1 MTMKN
6 FLRTSFLSAFCAVAV
21 SGTAQETQTG
31 DSLFVY
37 SKNGTA
43 DVFPAALLKG
53 HASLDGRLCV
63 TLNNDSVVY
72 YNESE
77 LDSVRTA
84 GPSLVD
90 LPVFT
95 SFKFNN
101 KYNAQ
106 VFTDVIASIDGDR
119 ITASVGAIGKRL
131 TPSFQLSEQ
140 GAKVYVDGAE
150 QVSKV
155 SRLRFDG
162 DVVYTIARDGWRI
175 MKHRLVQDE
184 VWSEPSA
191 DTEEATAIPLTVDM
205 LSTNAPSNYEETEG
219 LAMLLDNNPY
229 TFFHSTWGTGEYGKL
244 PADQNPYLQV
254 DLKEDVQLIR
264 FGYETRYDAARYPMG
279 FTVQASADG
288 AKWVDVQS
296 LTQADGL
303 PYGIGLS
310 FTSKTIDL
318 GKVYRHLRFVM
329 TSASYKNYLAMSSF
343 SLYKVTAVKGGDEP
357 TLISPAVYEYTWQP
371 YGRDVTVS
379 VDWLTDKATSVPR
392 IDLNIENGQM
402 ISSKDYYLNAEII
415 IDGAGVWPSMTDSV
429 QVKGRGNSSWS
440 SNPYAKN
447 PYRLKFA
454 SKKKPFGMT
463 AGKSW
468 VLLANKLTGSM
479 MTNAV
484 AQRIAKAVASAGAND
499 IVPVELYI
507 NGEYRGS
514 YNFTQHVGFAN
525 NSVSLDDET
534 NATLLELDQYFDEA
548 YKFRDSYFQLPVN
561 IKEPDLSTY
570 TDYAQQQLI
579 ENDFNAFTQKIY
591 SGGADYEDDLDCE
604 MFARYMLVN
613 MLSQNLELLHPKSV
627 YLYKEDLLSLHSKYI
642 FGPAW
647 DFDWGFGYE
656 GTTSYCQRNAEQ
668 NFFTAY
674 YDKGR
679 PFFTNLFYNS
689 DKVKRATYALWT
701 KYLEN
706 DFEELLE
713 YVDDYYAFANSSFV
727 HNATKWGDGSK
738 YDTFVSNCKTWL
750 QQHANY
756 IYSNLQTYDLTQ
768 EPAIEHGDVNL
779 DGAISVADVVCV
791 MNNIL
796 GIENETFDFNQAD
809 ADENKEITV
818 NDAVHIVALVMQ
830 QPANTQRMQL
840 LPHSAATVRPQAFA
854 ARIGGVSRV
863 PVKFCIDSEMGYAAV
878 QFDVLLPEGIAL
890 QDLSLP
896 DGWQGRAY
904 RIADLGEGRYRV
916 AVYGA
921 ANEVLPAGEAVL
933 DLYVTA
939 EGFVAA
945 EHRVLSID
953 DATLVNAAGEELRL
967 MPRSATFDMDAT
979 TGIEAVKDLDATGGD
994 ALYLDAPAQGSVKV
1008 YTADG
1013 RLFRSVNLAGGKQR
1027 IALPSGL
1034 YIVNNMKILVK

>member
-1 MTMKN
+1 MKN
-6 FLRTSFLSAFCAVAV
+6 FLRTSFLSVFCAVAA
-21 SGTAQETQTG
+21 SGAAQEALTG

-53 HASLDGRLCV
+53 HASSQGRLCI

-72 YNESE
+72 YAESE

-84 GPSLVD
+84 GPSLAD
-90 LPVFT
+90 LPTFT

-106 VFTDVIASIDGDR
+106 VFTDVIAAIEGDR

-162 DVVYTIARDGWRI
+162 DVVYTIARNGWRI
-175 MKHRLVQDE
+175 MSHRLVQDE
-184 VWSEPSA
+184 VWSEPST

-205 LSTNAPSNYEETEG
+205 LSTNAPSNYEDEEG

-229 TFFHSTWGTGEYGKL
+229 TFFHSTWGTGAYEKL
-244 PADQNPYLQV
+244 PTDQNPYLQV
-254 DLKEDVQLIR
+254 DLEEAVQLIR

-288 AKWVDVQS
+288 TKWVDVQS

-310 FTSKTIDL
+310 FTSETIDL
-318 GKVYRHLRFVM
+318 GKAYRHLRFVM

-343 SLYKVTAVKGGDEP
+343 SLYKVTVIKGGDEP
-357 TLISPAVYEYTWQP
+357 TLISPAVYEYAWRP

-379 VDWLTDKATSVPR
+379 VDWLTDRATSVPR

-440 SNPYAKN
+440 GDPYAKN

-454 SKKKPFGMT
+454 VKKKPFGMT
-463 AGKSW
+463 SGKSW
-468 VLLANKLTGSM
+468 VLLANKQTGSM

-484 AQRIAKAVASAGAND
+484 AQRIAKAVGSAGAND

-507 NGEYRGS
+507 NGDYRGS

-525 NSVSLDDET
+525 NSVDLADET
-534 NATLLELDQYFDEA
+534 NATLLELDSYFDEA
-548 YKFRDSYFQLPVN
+548 YKFRDNYLGLPVN
-561 IKEPDLSTY
+561 IKEPDLSIY
-570 TDYAQQQLI
+570 TDNTQQQLI
-579 ENDFNAFTQKIY
+579 QNDFNAFTQKIN
-591 SGGADYEDDLDCE
+591 SGGADFEDDLDCE

-627 YLYKEDLLSLHSKYI
+627 FLYKEDLLSLHSKYI

-656 GTTSYCQRNAEQ
+656 GSKSYCERHAEQ
-668 NFFTAY
+668 DFFTAY
-674 YDKGR
+674 YDRGCAL
-679 PFFTNLFYNS
+679 FSNLFYNS
-689 DKVKRATYALWT
+689 EKVKRATYALWT

-706 DFEELLE
+706 DFPELLE

-727 HNATKWGDGSK
+727 HNATKWGDGSR
-738 YDTFVSNCKTWL
+738 YDTFVSNCKSWL
-750 QQHANY
+750 QQHANF
-756 IYSNLQTYDLTQ
+756 IYNNLQVYDLTQ

-779 DGAISVADVVCV
+779 DGAISIADVVCV

-796 GIENETFDFNQAD
+796 GLENESFDFNQAD

-830 QPANTQRMQL
+830 QPSNTQRMQL
-840 LPHSAATVRPQAFA
+840 LPRSSATVRPQAFA
-854 ARIGGVSRV
+854 ARVGGVSRV
-863 PVKFCIDSEMGYAAV
+863 PVTFSIDSETAYAAV

-896 DGWQGRAY
+896 DSWQGRAY

-939 EGFVAA
+939 EGFVSADS
-945 EHRVLSID
+945 RVLSID
-953 DATLVNAAGEELRL
+953 DATLVTATGEELRL
-967 MPRSATFDMDAT
+967 MPRSAAFDMDVT
-979 TGIEAVKDLDATGGD
+979 TGIDTINDVDATGGD

-1008 YTADG
+1008 YKADG
-1013 RLFRSVNLAGGKQR
+1013 RLFRSVTLAGGKQR

-1034 YIVNNMKILVK
+1034 YIVNNKKILVK

>member
-1 MTMKN
+1 MKN
-6 FLRTSFLSAFCAVAV
+6 ILRTTFVSVFCAVAT
-21 SGTAQETQTG
+21 SGAAQEAQTG

-53 HASLDGRLCV
+53 HVSSEGQLRI

-72 YNESE
+72 YAESE

-84 GPSLVD
+84 GPSLAD
-90 LPVFT
+90 LPTFT

-101 KYNAQ
+101 KYNPQ
-106 VFTDVIASIDGDR
+106 VFTDVIAAIDGDH

-140 GAKVYVDGAE
+140 GARVYVDGAE
-150 QVSKV
+150 QTSKV
-155 SRLRFDG
+155 SRPRFDG

-175 MKHRLVQDE
+175 MSHRLVQDE
-184 VWSEPSA
+184 VWSEPST
-191 DTEEATAIPLTVDM
+191 DTEEATAIPLTVEM

-219 LAMLLDNNPY
+219 LAMLLDDDPN
-229 TFFHSTWGTGEYGKL
+229 TFFHSTWGTGQYEKL
-244 PADQNPYLQV
+244 PTDQNPYLQV
-254 DLKEDVQLIR
+254 DLEEAVQQIR
-264 FGYETRYDAARYPMG
+264 FGYETRSDAARYPMS
-279 FTVQASADG
+279 FLVQASFDG
-288 AKWVDVQS
+288 TKWDDVR
-296 LTQADGL
+296 TFAQADGL
-303 PYGIGLS
+303 PYGIRQS
-310 FTSKTIDL
+310 FTSQTINL
-318 GKVYRHLRFVM
+318 GNPYRHLRFVM
-329 TSASYKNYLAMSSF
+329 TSASYKNYLAMASF
-343 SLYKVTAVKGGDEP
+343 SLYEVTVIKGGDEP
-357 TLISPAVYEYTWQP
+357 TLISPAVYEYAWRP

-534 NATLLELDQYFDEA
+534 NATLLELDQYFDET

-591 SGGADYEDDLDCE
+591 SGGTEYEDDMDCE

-701 KYLEN
+701 KFLEN
-706 DFEELLE
+706 DFDELLE

-750 QQHANY
+750 QQHADY
-756 IYSNLQTYDLTQ
+756 IYRNLQTYDLTQ

-830 QPANTQRMQL
+830 QPANTQRKQL
-840 LPHSAATVRPQAFA
+840 LPRSSATVRPQAFA
-854 ARIGGVSRV
+854 ARVGSVSRV
-863 PVKFCIDSEMGYAAV
+863 PVTFSIDSETAYAAV

-896 DGWQGRAY
+896 DSWQSRSC
-904 RIADLGEGRYRV
+904 RIASLGEGRYRV

-939 EGFVAA
+939 EGFVPADR
-945 EHRVLSID
+945 RVLSID
-953 DATLVNAAGEELRL
+953 DATLVNVTGEELRL
-967 MPRSATFDMDAT
+967 MPRSAAFDMDVT
-979 TGIEAVKDLDATGGD
+979 TGIDTINEVDATGGD

-1013 RLFRSVNLAGGKQR
+1013 RLFRTVSLAGGKQR

-1034 YIVNNMKILVK
+1034 YIVNNKKILVK

>member
-1 MTMKN
+1 MKN
-6 FLRTSFLSAFCAVAV
+6 ILRTTFVSVFCAVAT
-21 SGTAQETQTG
+21 SGAAQEAQTG

-53 HASLDGRLCV
+53 HVSSEGQLRI

-72 YNESE
+72 YVESE

-84 GPSLVD
+84 GPSLAD
-90 LPVFT
+90 LPTFT

-101 KYNAQ
+101 KYNPQ
-106 VFTDVIASIDGDR
+106 VFTDVIAAIDGDH

-140 GAKVYVDGAE
+140 GARVYVDGAE
-150 QVSKV
+150 QTSKV
-155 SRLRFDG
+155 SRPRFDG

-175 MKHRLVQDE
+175 MNYRLVQDE

-191 DTEEATAIPLTVDM
+191 DTEEATAIPLTVEM

-219 LAMLLDNNPY
+219 LAMLLDDDPN
-229 TFFHSTWGTGEYGKL
+229 TFFHSTWGTGQYEKL
-244 PADQNPYLQV
+244 PTDQNPYLQV
-254 DLKEDVQLIR
+254 DLEEAVQQIR
-264 FGYETRYDAARYPMG
+264 FGYETRSDAARYPMS
-279 FTVQASADG
+279 FLVQASFDG
-288 AKWVDVQS
+288 TKWDDVR
-296 LTQADGL
+296 TFAQADGL
-303 PYGIGLS
+303 PYGIRQS
-310 FTSKTIDL
+310 FTSQTINL
-318 GKVYRHLRFVM
+318 GNPYRYLRFVM
-329 TSASYKNYLAMSSF
+329 TSASYKNYLAMASF
-343 SLYKVTAVKGGDEP
+343 SLYKVTVTDSGDEP
-357 TLISPAVYEYTWQP
+357 TLISPAVYEYTWFP
-371 YGRDVTVS
+371 YGRDVIVS
-379 VDWLTDKATSVPR
+379 VDWLTDRATSVPR

-429 QVKGRGNSSWS
+429 QVKGRGNTSWS

-468 VLLANKLTGSM
+468 VLLANKITGSM

-525 NSVSLDDET
+525 NSVSLADET
-534 NATLLELDQYFDEA
+534 NATLLELDQYFDET

-570 TDYAQQQLI
+570 PDYVQQQLI

-627 YLYKEDLLSLHSKYI
+627 YLYKEDLLSLHSKYV

-668 NFFTAY
+668 DFFTAY

-706 DFEELLE
+706 DFAELLE
-713 YVDDYYAFANSSFV
+713 YVDDYYAFANSSFQ

-738 YDTFVSNCKTWL
+738 YDTFVTNCKTWL
-750 QQHANY
+750 QQHADY
-756 IYSNLQTYDLTQ
+756 IYRNLQTYDLTQ
-768 EPAIEHGDVNL
+768 QPAIERGDVNL
-779 DGAISVADVVCV
+779 DGAISIADVVCV

-796 GIENETFDFNQAD
+796 GLENETFDFNQAD
-809 ADENKEITV
+809 ADGNKEITV

-830 QPANTQRMQL
+830 QPANTQRKQL
-840 LPHSAATVRPQAFA
+840 LPRSAATVRPQAFTA
-854 ARIGGVSRV
+854 TAGGVTRV
-863 PVKFCIDSEMGYAAV
+863 PVSFNIDSETAYAAA

-896 DGWQGRAY
+896 EAWEGRAY
-904 RIADLGEGRYRV
+904 RIASLGEGRYRV

-921 ANEVLPAGEAVL
+921 ANEVLPVGEAVL

-939 EGFVAA
+939 EGFVPADR
-945 EHRVLSID
+945 RVLSID
-953 DATLVNAAGEELRL
+953 DATLVNVAGEELRL
-967 MPRSATFDMDAT
+967 MPRSAAFDMDVT
-979 TGIEAVKDLDATGGD
+979 TGIDNINDVDATGGD

-1013 RLFRSVNLAGGKQR
+1013 RLFRSVPLAGGKQR

-1034 YIVNNMKILVK
+1034 YIVNNKKILVK

>member
-1 MTMKN
+1 MAMKN
-6 FLRTSFLSAFCAVAV
+6 ILRITFVSVFCAVAA
-21 SGTAQETQTG
+21 SGAAQEAQTG

-53 HASLDGRLCV
+53 HASEEGQLRI

-72 YNESE
+72 YNESD
-77 LDSVRTA
+77 LDSVRTS
-84 GPSLVD
+84 GPSLAD

-106 VFTDVIASIDGDR
+106 VFTDVIATISGDR

-140 GAKVYVDGAE
+140 GARVYVDGAE
-150 QVSKV
+150 QESKV
-155 SRLRFDG
+155 SRLRFDR

-184 VWSEPSA
+184 VWTNPS
-191 DTEEATAIPLTVDM
+191 EATETATPIPLTIDM

-219 LAMLLDNNPY
+219 LAMLLDDNPN
-229 TFFHSTWGTGEYGKL
+229 TFFHSTWGTGQYEKL
-244 PADQNPYLQV
+244 PTDEYPYLQV
-254 DLKEDVQLIR
+254 DLAEDVQLIR
-264 FGYETRYDAARYPMG
+264 FSYETRNDAARYPKS
-279 FTVQASADG
+279 FLLQASFDG
-288 AKWVDVQS
+288 TKWDDVKT

-303 PYGIGLS
+303 PLGIGQTFMS
-310 FTSKTIDL
+310 QTIDL
-318 GKVYRHLRFVM
+318 GNPYRYLRFVM
-329 TSASYKNYLAMSSF
+329 TSASYKNYLAMASF
-343 SLYKVTAVKGGDEP
+343 SLYKVTVTDSGDEP
-357 TLISPAVYEYTWQP
+357 TLISPAVYEYTWLP

-379 VDWLTDKATSVPR
+379 VDWLTDRATSVPR

-402 ISSKDYYLNAEII
+402 ISSKDYYLNAQII
-415 IDGAGVWPSMTDSV
+415 IDGAGVWPDFTDSV
-429 QVKGRGNSSWS
+429 QVKGRGNTSWS
-440 SNPYAKN
+440 GNPYAKN

-534 NATLLELDQYFDEA
+534 NATLLELDQYFDET

-570 TDYAQQQLI
+570 PDYAQQQLI

-627 YLYKEDLLSLHSKYI
+627 FLYKEDLLSLHSKYV

-656 GTTSYCQRNAEQ
+656 GATTYCQRNAEQ

-674 YDKGR
+674 YDTGR

-689 DKVKRATYALWT
+689 DKVKRASYALWT
-701 KYLEN
+701 KFLEN

-768 EPAIEHGDVNL
+768 EAAIEHGDVNL
-779 DGAISVADVVCV
+779 DGAISIADVVCV

-796 GIENETFDFNQAD
+796 GLGNETFDFNQAD
-809 ADENKEITV
+809 ADGNKEITV

-830 QPANTQRMQL
+830 QPANTQRKQL
-840 LPHSAATVRPQAFA
+840 LPRSDATVRPQAFTA
-854 ARIGGVSRV
+854 TAGGVARV
-863 PVKFCIDSEMGYAAV
+863 PVSFNIDSETAYAAA

-896 DGWQGRAY
+896 EAWEGRAY
-904 RIADLGEGRYRV
+904 RIASLGEGRYRV

-921 ANEVLPAGEAVL
+921 ANEVLPAGENVL

-939 EGFVAA
+939 EGFVPADR
-945 EHRVLSID
+945 RVLSID
-953 DATLVNAAGEELRL
+953 DAVLVNAAGEELRL
-967 MPRSATFDMDAT
+967 MPRSAAFDMDAT
-979 TGIEAVKDLDATGGD
+979 TGIDAMKDADATGGD
-994 ALYLDAPAQGSVKV
+994 ALYLDAPARGSVKV
-1008 YTADG
+1008 YTPDG
-1013 RLFRSVNLAGGKQR
+1013 RLFRTVSLAGGKQR

-1034 YIVNNMKILVK
+1034 YIVNNKKILVK

>member
-1 MTMKN
+1 MKN
-6 FLRTSFLSAFCAVAV
+6 ILRTTFVSVFCAVAT
-21 SGTAQETQTG
+21 SGAAQEAQTG

-53 HASLDGRLCV
+53 HASEEGQLRI

-72 YNESE
+72 YAESE
-77 LDSVRTA
+77 LDSVRTS
-84 GPSLVD
+84 GPSLAD

-106 VFTDVIASIDGDR
+106 VFTDVIATISGDS

-140 GAKVYVDGAE
+140 GARVYVDGAE
-150 QVSKV
+150 QESKV

-184 VWSEPSA
+184 VWTNPS
-191 DTEEATAIPLTVDM
+191 EATETATPIPLTIDM

-219 LAMLLDNNPY
+219 LAMLLDDNPS
-229 TFFHSTWGTGEYGKL
+229 TFFHSTWGTGQYEKL
-244 PADQNPYLQV
+244 PTNEYPYLQV
-254 DLKEDVQLIR
+254 DLAEDVQLIR
-264 FGYETRYDAARYPMG
+264 FSYETRSDAARYPKS
-279 FTVQASADG
+279 FLLQASFDG
-288 AKWVDVQS
+288 TKWDDVKT

-303 PYGIGLS
+303 PLGIGQTFMS
-310 FTSKTIDL
+310 QTIDL
-318 GKVYRHLRFVM
+318 GNPYRYLRFVM
-329 TSASYKNYLAMSSF
+329 TSASYKNYLAMASF
-343 SLYKVTAVKGGDEP
+343 SLYKVTVTDSGDEP
-357 TLISPAVYEYTWQP
+357 TLISPAVYEYTWLP

-379 VDWLTDKATSVPR
+379 VDWLTDRATSVPR

-429 QVKGRGNSSWS
+429 QVKGRGNTSWS

-468 VLLANKLTGSM
+468 VLLANKITGSM

-525 NSVSLDDET
+525 NSVSLADET
-534 NATLLELDQYFDEA
+534 NATLLELDQYFDET

-570 TDYAQQQLI
+570 PDYAQQQLI

-591 SGGADYEDDLDCE
+591 SGGAEYEEDMDCE

-627 YLYKEDLLSLHSKYI
+627 FLYKEDLLSLHSKYV

-674 YDKGR
+674 YDTGR

-689 DKVKRATYALWT
+689 DKVKRASYALWT
-701 KYLEN
+701 KFLEN

-768 EPAIEHGDVNL
+768 EAAIEHGDVNL

-791 MNNIL
+791 MNHIL
-796 GIENETFDFNQAD
+796 GLENETFDFNQAD
-809 ADENKEITV
+809 VDENKEITV

-830 QPANTQRMQL
+830 QPANTQRKQL
-840 LPHSAATVRPQAFA
+840 LPRSAATVRPQAFTA
-854 ARIGGVSRV
+854 TAGGVARV
-863 PVKFCIDSEMGYAAV
+863 PVSFNIDSETAYAAA

-896 DGWQGRAY
+896 EAWEGRAY
-904 RIADLGEGRYRV
+904 RIASLGEGRYRV

-921 ANEVLPAGEAVL
+921 ANEVLPAGENVL

-939 EGFVAA
+939 EGFVPADR
-945 EHRVLSID
+945 RVLSID
-953 DATLVNAAGEELRL
+953 DAVLVNAAGEELRL

-979 TGIEAVKDLDATGGD
+979 TGIDAMKDADATGGD
-994 ALYLDAPAQGSVKV
+994 ALYLDAPARGSVKV
-1008 YTADG
+1008 YTPDG
-1013 RLFRSVNLAGGKQR
+1013 RLFRTVSLAGGKQR
-1027 IALPSGL
+1027 VALPSGL
-1034 YIVNNMKILVK
+1034 YIVNNKKILVK

>member
-1 MTMKN
+1 MKN
-6 FLRTSFLSAFCAVAV
+6 ILRTTFVSVFCAVVA
-21 SGTAQETQTG
+21 SGAAQEAQTG

-53 HASLDGRLCV
+53 HVSSEGQLRI

-72 YNESE
+72 YVESE

-84 GPSLVD
+84 GPSLAD
-90 LPVFT
+90 LPTFT

-101 KYNAQ
+101 KYNPQ
-106 VFTDVIASIDGDR
+106 VFTDVIAAIDGDH

-140 GAKVYVDGAE
+140 GARVYVDGAE
-150 QVSKV
+150 QTSKV
-155 SRLRFDG
+155 SRPRFDG

-175 MKHRLVQDE
+175 MNYRLVQDE

-191 DTEEATAIPLTVDM
+191 DTEEVTAIPLTVEM

-219 LAMLLDNNPY
+219 LAMLLDDDPN
-229 TFFHSTWGTGEYGKL
+229 TFFHSTWGTGQYEKL
-244 PADQNPYLQV
+244 PTDQNPYLQV
-254 DLKEDVQLIR
+254 DLEEAVQQIR
-264 FGYETRYDAARYPMG
+264 FGYETRSDAARYPMS
-279 FTVQASADG
+279 FLVQASFDG
-288 AKWVDVQS
+288 TKWDDVR
-296 LTQADGL
+296 TFAQADGL
-303 PYGIGLS
+303 PYGIRQS
-310 FTSKTIDL
+310 FTSQTINL
-318 GKVYRHLRFVM
+318 GNPYRHLRFVM

-343 SLYKVTAVKGGDEP
+343 SLYKVTVKGGGDEP
-357 TLISPAVYEYTWQP
+357 TLISPAVYEYAWRP

-379 VDWLTDKATSVPR
+379 VDWLTDRATSVPR

-548 YKFRDSYFQLPVN
+548 YKFRDSYFTLPVN

-701 KYLEN
+701 KFLEN
-706 DFEELLE
+706 DFDELLE

-738 YDTFVSNCKTWL
+738 YDTFVTNCKSWL
-750 QQHANY
+750 QQHANF
-756 IYSNLQTYDLTQ
+756 IYNNLQVYDLTQ

-779 DGAISVADVVCV
+779 DGAISIADVVCV

-796 GIENETFDFNQAD
+796 GLENESFDFNQAD

-830 QPANTQRMQL
+830 QPANTQRKQL
-840 LPHSAATVRPQAFA
+840 LPRSSATVRPQAFA
-854 ARIGGVSRV
+854 ARVGGVSRV
-863 PVKFCIDSEMGYAAV
+863 PVTFSIDSETAYAAV

-896 DGWQGRAY
+896 EAWEGRAY
-904 RIADLGEGRYRV
+904 RIASLGEGRYRV

-921 ANEVLPAGEAVL
+921 ANEVLPVGEAVL

-939 EGFVAA
+939 EGFVPADS
-945 EHRVLSID
+945 RVLSID

-967 MPRSATFDMDAT
+967 MPRSAAFDMDVT
-979 TGIEAVKDLDATGGD
+979 TGIDNINDVDATGGD

-1013 RLFRSVNLAGGKQR
+1013 RLFRSVTLAGGKQR

-1034 YIVNNMKILVK
+1034 YIVNNKKILVK

>member
-1 MTMKN
+1 MKN
-6 FLRTSFLSAFCAVAV
+6 ILRTTFVSVFCAVAA
-21 SGTAQETQTG
+21 SGAAQEAQTG

-37 SKNGTA
+37 SKNGIA

-53 HASLDGRLCV
+53 HVSSEGQLRI

-72 YNESE
+72 YAESE

-84 GPSLVD
+84 GPSLAD
-90 LPVFT
+90 LPTFT

-101 KYNAQ
+101 KYNPQ
-106 VFTDVIASIDGDR
+106 VFTDVIAAIDGDH

-140 GAKVYVDGAE
+140 GARVYVDGAE
-150 QVSKV
+150 QTSKV
-155 SRLRFDG
+155 SRPRFDG

-175 MKHRLVQDE
+175 MSHRLVQDE
-184 VWSEPSA
+184 VWSEPST
-191 DTEEATAIPLTVDM
+191 DTEEATAIPLTVEM

-219 LAMLLDNNPY
+219 LAMLLDDDPN
-229 TFFHSTWGTGEYGKL
+229 TFFHSTWGTGQYEKL
-244 PADQNPYLQV
+244 PTDQNPYLQV
-254 DLKEDVQLIR
+254 DLEEAVQQIR
-264 FGYETRYDAARYPMG
+264 FGYETRSDAARYPMS
-279 FTVQASADG
+279 FLVQASFDG
-288 AKWVDVQS
+288 TKWDDVR
-296 LTQADGL
+296 TFAQADGL
-303 PYGIGLS
+303 PYGIRQS
-310 FTSKTIDL
+310 FTSQTINL
-318 GKVYRHLRFVM
+318 GNPYRHLRFVM
-329 TSASYKNYLAMSSF
+329 TSASYKNYLAMASF
-343 SLYKVTAVKGGDEP
+343 SLYEVTVIKGGDEP
-357 TLISPAVYEYTWQP
+357 TLISPAVYEYAWRP

-379 VDWLTDKATSVPR
+379 VDWLTDRATSVPR

-402 ISSKDYYLNAEII
+402 ISSKDYYLNAQII
-415 IDGAGVWPSMTDSV
+415 IDGAGVWPDFTDSV
-429 QVKGRGNSSWS
+429 QVKGRGNTSWS

-534 NATLLELDQYFDEA
+534 NATLLELDQYFDET

-570 TDYAQQQLI
+570 PDYAQQQLI

-627 YLYKEDLLSLHSKYI
+627 FLYKEDLLSLHSKYV

-668 NFFTAY
+668 DFFTAY

-706 DFEELLE
+706 DLDELLE

-738 YDTFVSNCKTWL
+738 YDTFVTNCKSWL
-750 QQHANY
+750 QQHANF
-756 IYSNLQTYDLTQ
+756 IYNNLQVYDLTQ

-779 DGAISVADVVCV
+779 DGAISIADVVCV

-796 GIENETFDFNQAD
+796 GLENETFDFNQAD

-830 QPANTQRMQL
+830 QPANTQRKQL
-840 LPHSAATVRPQAFA
+840 LPRSSATVRPQAFA
-854 ARIGGVSRV
+854 ARVGGVSRV
-863 PVKFCIDSEMGYAAV
+863 PVTFSIDSETSYAAV

-890 QDLSLP
+890 QDLLLP
-896 DGWQGRAY
+896 DGWRSRSY

-939 EGFVAA
+939 EGFVPADR
-945 EHRVLSID
+945 RVLSID
-953 DATLVNAAGEELRL
+953 DATLVNVAGEELRL
-967 MPRSATFDMDAT
+967 MPRSAAFDMDVT
-979 TGIEAVKDLDATGGD
+979 TGIDTIKDVDATGGD
-994 ALYLDAPAQGSVKV
+994 ALYLDAYAQGSVKV

-1013 RLFRSVNLAGGKQR
+1013 RLFRSVSLAGGKQR
-1027 IALPSGL
+1027 IVLPSGL
-1034 YIVNNMKILVK
+1034 YIVNNKKILVK

>member
-1 MTMKN
+1 MKN
-6 FLRTSFLSAFCAVAV
+6 ILRTTFVSVFCAVAT
-21 SGTAQETQTG
+21 SGAAQEVQTG

-53 HASLDGRLCV
+53 HVSSEGQLRI

-72 YNESE
+72 YAESE

-84 GPSLVD
+84 GPSLAD
-90 LPVFT
+90 LPTFT

-101 KYNAQ
+101 KYNPQ
-106 VFTDVIASIDGDR
+106 VFTDVIAAIDGDH

-140 GAKVYVDGAE
+140 GARVYVDGAE
-150 QVSKV
+150 QTSKV
-155 SRLRFDG
+155 SRPRFDG

-175 MKHRLVQDE
+175 MSHRLVQDE
-184 VWSEPSA
+184 VWSEPST
-191 DTEEATAIPLTVDM
+191 DTEEATAIPLTVEM

-219 LAMLLDNNPY
+219 LAMLLDDDPS
-229 TFFHSTWGTGEYGKL
+229 TFFHSTWGTGQYEKL
-244 PADQNPYLQV
+244 PTDQNPYLQV
-254 DLKEDVQLIR
+254 DLEEAVQLIR
-264 FGYETRYDAARYPMG
+264 FGYETRYDAARYPKG
-279 FTVQASADG
+279 FIVQASFDG
-288 AKWVDVQS
+288 TRWDDVQT

-303 PYGIGLS
+303 PLGVGMS
-310 FTSKTIDL
+310 FTSQTINL
-318 GKVYRHLRFVM
+318 GNPYRHLRFVM

-343 SLYKVTAVKGGDEP
+343 SLYTVTVTEGGDEP
-357 TLISPAVYEYTWQP
+357 TLISPAVYEYAWRP

-379 VDWLTDKATSVPR
+379 VDWLTDRATSVPR

-429 QVKGRGNSSWS
+429 LVKGRGNTSWS

-534 NATLLELDQYFDEA
+534 NATLLELDQYFDET

-570 TDYAQQQLI
+570 PDYAQQQLI

-591 SGGADYEDDLDCE
+591 SGGTDYEDDLDCE

-627 YLYKEDLLSLHSKYI
+627 FLYKEDLLSLHSKYV

-674 YDKGR
+674 YDTGR

-701 KYLEN
+701 KFLEN
-706 DFEELLE
+706 DFDELLE

-738 YDTFVSNCKTWL
+738 YDTFVTNCKTWL
-750 QQHANY
+750 QQHADY
-756 IYSNLQTYDLTQ
+756 IYRNLQTYDLTQ
-768 EPAIEHGDVNL
+768 EPAIERGDVNL

-796 GIENETFDFNQAD
+796 GLENETFDFNQAD
-809 ADENKEITV
+809 ADGNKEITV

-830 QPANTQRMQL
+830 QPANTQRKQL
-840 LPHSAATVRPQAFA
+840 LPRSAATVRPQAFTA
-854 ARIGGVSRV
+854 TAGGVTRV
-863 PVKFCIDSEMGYAAV
+863 PVSFNIDSETAYAAA
-878 QFDVLLPEGIAL
+878 QFDVLLPEGIVL

-896 DGWQGRAY
+896 DGWQSRSY
-904 RIADLGEGRYRV
+904 RIASLGEGRYRV

-921 ANEVLPAGEAVL
+921 ANEVLPVGEAVV

-939 EGFVAA
+939 EGFVPADR
-945 EHRVLSID
+945 RVLSID
-953 DATLVNAAGEELRL
+953 EATLVNVAGEELRL
-967 MPRSATFDMDAT
+967 MPRSAAFDMDAT
-979 TGIEAVKDLDATGGD
+979 TGIDAMKDADATGGD

-1008 YTADG
+1008 YTVDG
-1013 RLFRSVNLAGGKQR
+1013 RLFRTVSLAGGKQR
-1027 IALPSGL
+1027 VALPSGL
-1034 YIVNNMKILVK
+1034 YIVNNKKILVK

>member
-1 MTMKN
+1 MKN
-6 FLRTSFLSAFCAVAV
+6 ILRTTFVSVFCAVAA
-21 SGTAQETQTG
+21 SGAAQEAQTG

-53 HASLDGRLCV
+53 HVSSEGQLRI

-72 YNESE
+72 YAESE

-84 GPSLVD
+84 GPSLAD
-90 LPVFT
+90 LPTFT

-101 KYNAQ
+101 KYNPQ
-106 VFTDVIASIDGDR
+106 VFTDVIAAIDGDH

-140 GAKVYVDGAE
+140 GARVYVDGAE
-150 QVSKV
+150 QTSKV
-155 SRLRFDG
+155 SRPRFDG

-175 MKHRLVQDE
+175 MNYRLVQDE

-191 DTEEATAIPLTVDM
+191 DTEEATAIPLTVEM

-219 LAMLLDNNPY
+219 LAMLLDDDPS
-229 TFFHSTWGTGEYGKL
+229 TFFHSTWGTGQYEKL
-244 PADQNPYLQV
+244 PTDQNPYLQV
-254 DLKEDVQLIR
+254 DLEEAVQQIR
-264 FGYETRYDAARYPMG
+264 FGYETRSDAARYPMS
-279 FTVQASADG
+279 FLVQASFDG
-288 AKWVDVQS
+288 TKWDDVQT

-303 PYGIGLS
+303 PLGVGMS
-310 FTSKTIDL
+310 FTSQTINL
-318 GKVYRHLRFVM
+318 GNPYRHLRFVM

-343 SLYKVTAVKGGDEP
+343 SLYTVTVKGGGDEP
-357 TLISPAVYEYTWQP
+357 TLISPAVYEYAWRP

-379 VDWLTDKATSVPR
+379 VDWLTDRATSVPR

-429 QVKGRGNSSWS
+429 LVKGRGNSSWS
-440 SNPYAKN
+440 SNPYSKN

-454 SKKKPFGMT
+454 SKKKPFGLT
-463 AGKSW
+463 SGKSW
-468 VLLANKLTGSM
+468 VLLANKQTGSM

-484 AQRIAKAVASAGAND
+484 AQRIAKAVATAGAND
-499 IVPVELYI
+499 IIPVELYI
-507 NGEYRGS
+507 NGDYRGS

-525 NSVSLDDET
+525 NSVDLADET
-534 NATLLELDQYFDEA
+534 NATLLELDQYFDET

-591 SGGADYEDDLDCE
+591 SGGTEYEDDMDCE

-701 KYLEN
+701 KFLEN
-706 DFEELLE
+706 DFDELLE

-750 QQHANY
+750 QQHADY
-756 IYSNLQTYDLTQ
+756 IYRNLQTYDLTQ

-863 PVKFCIDSEMGYAAV
+863 PVTFSIDSETSYAAV

-916 AVYGA
+916 VVYGA
-921 ANEVLPAGEAVL
+921 ANEVLPVGEAVL

-939 EGFVAA
+939 EGFVPADR
-945 EHRVLSID
+945 RVLSID
-953 DATLVNAAGEELRL
+953 DATLVNVTGEELRL
-967 MPRSATFDMDAT
+967 LPRSAAFDMDVT
-979 TGIEAVKDLDATGGD
+979 TGIDNINDVDATGGD

-1013 RLFRSVNLAGGKQR
+1013 RLFRTVSLAGGKQR

-1034 YIVNNMKILVK
+1034 YIVNNKKILVK

>member
-6 FLRTSFLSAFCAVAV
+6 ILRITFVSVFCAVAA
-21 SGTAQETQTG
+21 SGAAQEAQTG

-53 HASLDGRLCV
+53 HASEEGQLRI

-72 YNESE
+72 YNESD
-77 LDSVRTA
+77 LDSVRTS
-84 GPSLVD
+84 GPSLAD

-106 VFTDVIASIDGDR
+106 VFTDVFATISGDS

-140 GAKVYVDGAE
+140 GARVYVDGAE

-155 SRLRFDG
+155 SRLRFDR
-162 DVVYTIARDGWRI
+162 DVVYTIARDGWRV
-175 MKHRLVQDE
+175 MNYRLVQDE
-184 VWSEPSA
+184 VWTNPS
-191 DTEEATAIPLTVDM
+191 EATETATPIPLTIDM

-219 LAMLLDNNPY
+219 LAMLLDDNPG
-229 TFFHSTWGTGEYGKL
+229 TFFHSTWGTGQYEKL
-244 PADQNPYLQV
+244 PTNEYPYLQV
-254 DLKEDVQLIR
+254 DLAEDVQLIR
-264 FGYETRYDAARYPMG
+264 FSYETRSDAARYPKS
-279 FTVQASADG
+279 FLLQASFDG
-288 AKWVDVQS
+288 TKWDDVKT

-303 PYGIGLS
+303 PLGIGQTFMS
-310 FTSKTIDL
+310 QTIDL
-318 GKVYRHLRFVM
+318 GNPYRYLRFVM
-329 TSASYKNYLAMSSF
+329 TSASYKNYLAMASF
-343 SLYKVTAVKGGDEP
+343 SLYKVTVTDSGDEP
-357 TLISPAVYEYTWQP
+357 TLISPAVYEYTWLP

-379 VDWLTDKATSVPR
+379 VDWLTDRATSVPR

-402 ISSKDYYLNAEII
+402 ISSKDYYLTAEII
-415 IDGAGVWPSMTDSV
+415 IDGAGVWPDFTDSV
-429 QVKGRGNSSWS
+429 QVKGRGNTSWS
-440 SNPYAKN
+440 GNPYAKN

-468 VLLANKLTGSM
+468 VLLANKITGSM

-534 NATLLELDQYFDEA
+534 NATLLELDQYFDET

-570 TDYAQQQLI
+570 PDYAQQQLI

-591 SGGADYEDDLDCE
+591 SGGADYEEDMDCE

-627 YLYKEDLLSLHSKYI
+627 FLYKEDLLSLHSKYV

-674 YDKGR
+674 YDTGR

-689 DKVKRATYALWT
+689 DKVKRASYALWT
-701 KYLEN
+701 KFLEN

-768 EPAIEHGDVNL
+768 QPAIERGDVNL

-796 GIENETFDFNQAD
+796 GLENETFDFNQAD

-830 QPANTQRMQL
+830 QPANTQRKQL
-840 LPHSAATVRPQAFA
+840 LPRSAATVRPQAFTA
-854 ARIGGVSRV
+854 TAGGVARV
-863 PVKFCIDSEMGYAAV
+863 PVSFNIDSETAYAAA

-896 DGWQGRAY
+896 EAWEGRAY
-904 RIADLGEGRYRV
+904 RIASLGEGRYRV

-921 ANEVLPAGEAVL
+921 ANEVLPAGENVL

-939 EGFVAA
+939 EGFVPADR
-945 EHRVLSID
+945 RVLSID
-953 DATLVNAAGEELRL
+953 DAVLVNAAGEELRL
-967 MPRSATFDMDAT
+967 MPRSAAFDMDAT
-979 TGIEAVKDLDATGGD
+979 TGIDAMKDADATGGD
-994 ALYLDAPAQGSVKV
+994 ALYLDAPARGSVKV
-1008 YTADG
+1008 YTPDG
-1013 RLFRSVNLAGGKQR
+1013 RLFRIVSLAGGKQR
-1027 IALPSGL
+1027 VALPSGL
-1034 YIVNNMKILVK
+1034 YIVNNKKILVK

>member
-1 MTMKN
+1 MKN
-6 FLRTSFLSAFCAVAV
+6 ILRTTFVSVFCAVAA
-21 SGTAQETQTG
+21 SGAAQEAQTG

-53 HASLDGRLCV
+53 HASSEGQLRI
-63 TLNNDSVVY
+63 TLNNDSVIY
-72 YNESE
+72 YAESE

-84 GPSLVD
+84 GPSLAD
-90 LPVFT
+90 LPTFT

-101 KYNAQ
+101 KYNPQ
-106 VFTDVIASIDGDR
+106 VFTDVIAAIDGDH

-131 TPSFQLSEQ
+131 TPSFQLSGQ
-140 GAKVYVDGAE
+140 GARVYVDGAE

-155 SRLRFDG
+155 SRPRFDG

-175 MKHRLVQDE
+175 MNYRLVQDE
-184 VWSEPSA
+184 VWSEPSS
-191 DTEEATAIPLTVDM
+191 DTEEATPIPLTVDM

-219 LAMLLDNNPY
+219 LAMLLDDDPS
-229 TFFHSTWGTGEYGKL
+229 TFFHSTWGTGEYEKL
-244 PADQNPYLQV
+244 PTDQNPYLQV
-254 DLKEDVQLIR
+254 DLEEAVQLIR
-264 FGYETRYDAARYPMG
+264 FGYETRYDAARYPMS
-279 FTVQASADG
+279 FTLQASFDG
-288 AKWVDVQS
+288 TKWDDVKRLSQD
-296 LTQADGL
+296 DGL

-310 FTSKTIDL
+310 YTSQTINL
-318 GKVYRHLRFVM
+318 GNPYRHLRFVM

-343 SLYKVTAVKGGDEP
+343 SLYKVTVKGGGDEP
-357 TLISPAVYEYTWQP
+357 TLISPAVYEYAWRP

-484 AQRIAKAVASAGAND
+484 AQRIAKAVGSAGAND

-534 NATLLELDQYFDEA
+534 NATLLELDSYFDEA
-548 YKFRDSYFQLPVN
+548 YKFRDNYLSLPVN

-570 TDYAQQQLI
+570 TDNAQQQLI
-579 ENDFNAFTQKIY
+579 QDDFNAFTQKIN
-591 SGGADYEDDLDCE
+591 SGGAGFEDDLDSE

-627 YLYKEDLLSLHSKYI
+627 FLYKEDLLSLHSKYV

-647 DFDWGFGYE
+647 DFDWAFGYE
-656 GTTSYCQRNAEQ
+656 GTTTYCQRNAEQ
-668 NFFTAY
+668 DFFTAY
-674 YDKGR
+674 YDTGCALFR
-679 PFFTNLFYNS
+679 NLFYNS

-701 KYLEN
+701 KYIEN
-706 DFEELLE
+706 DLPELLE

-727 HNATKWGDGSK
+727 HNATKWGDGSQ
-738 YDTFVSNCKTWL
+738 YDTFVTNCKSWL

-756 IYSNLQTYDLTQ
+756 IYNNLQVYDLTQ

-779 DGAISVADVVCV
+779 DGAISIADVVCV

-796 GIENETFDFNQAD
+796 GLENETFDFNQAD

-830 QPANTQRMQL
+830 QPANTQRKQL
-840 LPHSAATVRPQAFA
+840 LPRSSAAVRPQAFA
-854 ARIGGVSRV
+854 ARVGGTSRV
-863 PVKFCIDSEMGYAAV
+863 PVTFSIDSETAYAAV
-878 QFDVLLPEGIAL
+878 QFDVLLPEGISL

-896 DGWQGRAY
+896 DGWQSRSY

-921 ANEVLPAGEAVL
+921 ANEVLPVGEAVL

-939 EGFVAA
+939 EGFVPADR
-945 EHRVLSID
+945 RVLSID
-953 DATLVNAAGEELRL
+953 EATLVNAAGEELRL
-967 MPRSATFDMDAT
+967 MPRSSAFDMDVT
-979 TGIEAVKDLDATGGD
+979 TGIDTINDVDATGGD

-1013 RLFRSVNLAGGKQR
+1013 RLFRSVTLAGGKQR
-1027 IALPSGL
+1027 IAL
-1034 YIVNNMKILVK
+1034 

>member
-1 MTMKN
+1 MKN
-6 FLRTSFLSAFCAVAV
+6 ILRTTFVSVFCAVAT
-21 SGTAQETQTG
+21 SGAAQEAQTG

-53 HASLDGRLCV
+53 HVSSEGQLRI

-72 YNESE
+72 YAESE

-84 GPSLVD
+84 GPSLAD
-90 LPVFT
+90 LPTFT

-101 KYNAQ
+101 KYNPQ
-106 VFTDVIASIDGDR
+106 VFTDVIAAIDGDH

-140 GAKVYVDGAE
+140 GARVYVDGAE
-150 QVSKV
+150 QTSKV
-155 SRLRFDG
+155 SRPRFDG

-175 MKHRLVQDE
+175 MSHRLVQDE

-191 DTEEATAIPLTVDM
+191 DTEEATAIPLTVEM

-219 LAMLLDNNPY
+219 LAMLLDDDPS
-229 TFFHSTWGTGEYGKL
+229 TFFHSTWGTGQYEKL
-244 PADQNPYLQV
+244 PTDQNPYLQV
-254 DLKEDVQLIR
+254 DLEEAVQQIR
-264 FGYETRYDAARYPMG
+264 FGYETRSDAARYPMS
-279 FTVQASADG
+279 FLVQASFDG
-288 AKWVDVQS
+288 TKWDYVQT

-303 PYGIGLS
+303 PLGVGMS
-310 FTSKTIDL
+310 FTSQTINL
-318 GKVYRHLRFVM
+318 GNPYRHLRFVM

-343 SLYKVTAVKGGDEP
+343 SLYTVTVKGGGDEP
-357 TLISPAVYEYTWQP
+357 TLISPAVYEYAWRP

-379 VDWLTDKATSVPR
+379 VDWLTDRATSVPR

-440 SNPYAKN
+440 SNPYSKN

-454 SKKKPFGMT
+454 SKKKPFGLT
-463 AGKSW
+463 SGKSW
-468 VLLANKLTGSM
+468 VLLANKQTGSM

-484 AQRIAKAVASAGAND
+484 AQRIAKAVATAGAND
-499 IVPVELYI
+499 IIPVELYI

-525 NSVSLDDET
+525 NSVDLADET
-534 NATLLELDQYFDEA
+534 NATLLELDSYFDEA
-548 YKFRDSYFQLPVN
+548 YKFRDNYLGLPVN

-570 TDYAQQQLI
+570 TDNTQQQLI
-579 ENDFNAFTQKIY
+579 QDDFNAFTQKVN
-591 SGGADYEDDLDCE
+591 SGGADFEDDLDCE

-627 YLYKEDLLSLHSKYI
+627 FLYKEDLLSLHSKYI

-656 GTTSYCQRNAEQ
+656 NTNTYCQRNAEQ
-668 NFFTAY
+668 DFFSAY
-674 YDKGR
+674 YDRGNAL
-679 PFFTNLFYNS
+679 FSNLFYNS
-689 DKVKRATYALWT
+689 EKVKRATYALWT

-706 DFEELLE
+706 DFPELLE

-738 YDTFVSNCKTWL
+738 YDTFVTNCKSWL
-750 QQHANY
+750 QQHANF
-756 IYSNLQTYDLTQ
+756 IYNNLQVYDLTQ

-779 DGAISVADVVCV
+779 DGAISIADVVCV

-796 GIENETFDFNQAD
+796 GLENESFDFNQAD

-830 QPANTQRMQL
+830 QPANTQRKQL
-840 LPHSAATVRPQAFA
+840 LPRSSATVRPQAFA
-854 ARIGGVSRV
+854 ARVGGVSRV
-863 PVKFCIDSEMGYAAV
+863 PVTFSIDSETAYAAV

-896 DGWQGRAY
+896 DGWQNRSY
-904 RIADLGEGRYRV
+904 RIASLGEGRYRV

-921 ANEVLPAGEAVL
+921 ANEVLPVGEAVL

-939 EGFVAA
+939 EGFVPADR
-945 EHRVLSID
+945 RVLSID
-953 DATLVNAAGEELRL
+953 DATLVNVAGEELRL
-967 MPRSATFDMDAT
+967 MPRSAAFDMDVT
-979 TGIEAVKDLDATGGD
+979 TGIDNINDVDATGGD

-1013 RLFRSVNLAGGKQR
+1013 RLFRSVPLAGGKQR

-1034 YIVNNMKILVK
+1034 YIVNNKKILVK